1 MKQQP
6 YVDRRR
12 MGVIGGSY
20 GGYMTNWV
28 ISHCHDFAA
37 AVTDRCLSNLVSFS
51 GSTDVIEPV
60 SHYYPGNFWDQP
72 EARWDQSPMK
82 YLGNVRTPT
91 LIIHSEGD
99 LRCNIEQSEQLFA
112 ALKLLGVPA
121 RFVRYPANTSHGMSR
136 NGPPD
141 LRIHRLHQILAWWRK
156 YLGRPASA
164 GATGSR
170 NGAAAR

>member
-1 MKQQP
+1 MPDVLKKQSF
-6 YVDRRR
+6 VDSRR

-37 AVTDRCLSNLVSFS
+37 AVTDRSISNLVSFS
-51 GSTDVIEPV
+51 GSTDLMEPV
-60 SHYYPGNFWDQP
+60 SHYFPGTFWDQP

-99 LRCNIEQSEQLFA
+99 LRA
-112 ALKLLGVPA
+112 
-121 RFVRYPANTSHGMSR
+121 TSNSR
-136 NGPPD
+136 NSS
-141 LRIHRLHQILAWWRK
+141 LR
-156 YLGRPASA
+156 P
-164 GATGSR
+164 
-170 NGAAAR
+170 